1 MRTIVILLALVATP
15 ALAQELYCPTSGRV
29 GGKTNHVYEISR
41 DGHAPVVAARDGTV
55 SFVGS
60 RQQGRESVIL
70 EHGHGVTTVYEAP
83 GRPRVRKGE
92 HVLEGR
98 EIFERGATLL
108 FSVEKNG
115 RRVALPFAVGEHL
128 FAGGAI
134 QSSFGLG
141 TEGPRQP
148 PVGKGHVVS
157 LSYFDGVGQTNV
169 VNALDRARLGHHV
182 ETYAGS
188 YGVNGGTSDA
198 LHATGTRYAPIFEV
212 VKDVYMTRDL
222 TAAEA
227 RLVHDHAHSG
237 TLPTY
242 QSILGMS
249 YASAYGWGREKG
261 RRMRDDVRKTV
272 RQGALVES
280 WHLDELVSEVMG
292 PDQDAILGYE
302 GGLLDGLHGGRV
314 ELGDRPMK
322 GILFVAAN
330 AFGIASS
337 GGSHVRTFLG
347 IAWRTCFR
355 ICGEEYPDFT
365 GDPVAVASSETGL
378 QLGLRNAGFGGRYMA
393 CVTPG
398 ERLVAGLGG
407 NVNGLSLAQVQSWEE
422 RYVDKRRQD
431 GVESFAEYNFVHE
444 NEPSS
449 VVEEAVTVMAHAVR

>member
-1 MRTIVILLALVATP
+1 MRTIVILVSLVATP
-15 ALAQELYCPTSGRV
+15 ALAQELYCPTTGRV
-29 GGKTNHVYEISR
+29 GGKSNHVYEIAR
-41 DGHAPVVAARDGTV
+41 DAHAPVVAARDGTV

-60 RQQGRESVIL
+60 HQQGKESVIL

-83 GRPRVRKGE
+83 GRVKVRKGE
-92 HVLEGR
+92 HVLEGQV
-98 EIFERGATLL
+98 IFGHGATLQ
-108 FSVEKNG
+108 FSVESHG
-115 RRVALPFAVGEHL
+115 RRVALPFFVGEPL
-128 FAGGAI
+128 LAGGAI
-134 QSSFGLG
+134 QGSFGLK

-148 PVGKGHVVS
+148 PVGHGHVVS

-169 VNALDRARLGHHV
+169 VNALEHTKLGQHV

-198 LHATGTRYAPIFEV
+198 LHAAHSRYAPIFEV
-212 VKDVYMTRDL
+212 VKDSYPSRDL

-227 RLVHDHAHSG
+227 RLVRDHAHAG
-237 TLPTY
+237 TLPAYT
-242 QSILGMS
+242 SILGMS
-249 YASAYGWGREKG
+249 YSSAYGWGREKG

-292 PDQDAILGYE
+292 PDQDAILGYV
-302 GGLLDGLHGGRV
+302 GGLLDGLHGGRA

-337 GGSHVRTFLG
+337 SGSHVRTFLG

-365 GDPVAVASSETGL
+365 GDPVAVASSEAGL
-378 QLGLRNAGFGGRYMA
+378 QVGLRNAGFPGRYMA

-449 VVEEAVTVMAHAVR
+449 VVEEATAVMAHAVR